1 MNTAIVILYLSVS
14 SRLLPATLLV
24 GGAAVVINGF
34 FGRDLRSDV
43 EMPMTKKEQADKTS
57 PSIPARFIYIL
68 FGLSLFIWGLIHLL
82 HDS

>member
-1 MNTAIVILYLSVS
+1 MNPAVVILYLSVS
-14 SRLLPATLLV
+14 SRLLSATLLV

-34 FGRDLRSDV
+34 IGRDLRSDV
-43 EMPMTKKEQADKTS
+43 EMPLTEEERADKTP
-57 PSIPARFIYIL
+57 PSKVARLIAIL